1 MAKQH
6 YFMFS
11 DGSYSDYCVG
21 GLYVCDHGVTEV
33 EWEEYLKT
41 YRELSTEQRYS
52 AMRQYSARRGK
63 NDHWEYVGTDGKIH
77 VSMRDG
83 ISYQKSE
90 EAMLYRKW
98 REANDPQESFIKV
111 HNMVK
116 VEYTELHGG
125 N

>member
-1 MAKQH
+1 MTQH

-11 DGSYSDYCVG
+11 DAHHSDFCEGV
-21 GLYVCDHGVTEV
+21 LYVCEQAVTEGD
-33 EWEEYLKT
+33 WEEYLKL
-41 YRELSTEQRYS
+41 YRALSTEQRYS

-83 ISYQKSE
+83 LSYARSD
-90 EAMLYRKW
+90 EAMMYSKW
-98 REANDPQESFIKV
+98 RQDNDPQESFIKL
-111 HNMVK
+111 HNMIG